1 MRDLDI
7 TFEETPWELTLQT
20 LHRGDRLSAARFLT
34 LMEGENEQAMEDA
47 LQDLEDR
54 QIGLDVSDLPR
65 PAGTGE
71 AALRLR
77 REAELAQKGDFLT
90 ALDENDPLR
99 LYLEE
104 LTDIPACADIRVLA
118 EECARGDASARER
131 LLNASLS
138 RAVELARGMTGRG
151 VLLLDLIQEASLG
164 LWQAIAGYT
173 GGDFEVLEGLYE
185 EIFQYIDILID
196 GRYIDDLRDYKLKWR
211 GSSNQRII
219 DVQASL
225 KSGNV
230 VFSSENM

>member
-34 LMEGENEQAMEDA
+34 LMEGENEQAVEDA

-99 LYLEE
+99 L
-104 LTDIPACADIRVLA
+104 
-118 EECARGDASARER
+118 
-131 LLNASLS
+131 
-138 RAVELARGMTGRG
+138 
-151 VLLLDLIQEASLG
+151 
-164 LWQAIAGYT
+164 
-173 GGDFEVLEGLYE
+173 
-185 EIFQYIDILID
+185 
-196 GRYIDDLRDYKLKWR
+196 
-211 GSSNQRII
+211 
-219 DVQASL
+219 
-225 KSGNV
+225 
-230 VFSSENM
+230 